1 MLRGNLRSVDRLNNE
16 LHQYLVD
23 RSQNTYI
30 REFFEVHGLYYR
42 LLLDFAAPEAHAVHT
57 MARQHR
63 DILRALI
70 DQDWPKA
77 RRALAKHIRAQRPV
91 VRRLLERIGHDTAAG

>member
-1 MLRGNLRSVDRLNNE
+1 MLKGNLRSAEGLNND
-16 LHQYLVD
+16 LHDYLVE

-30 REFFEVHGLYYR
+30 RDFFDVHGLYYR
-42 LLLDFAAPEAHAVHT
+42 LLLDFAAPEARAVHA

-63 DILRALI
+63 DILRALL
-70 DQDWPKA
+70 DQDWPRA

-91 VRRLLERIGHDTAAG
+91 VRRLLERVGRESAAG